1 MRKFLVAGFA
11 CAAMIICSAPASAK
25 AIQRDGFS
33 FPSDSKARIVVFRPD
48 VHVGSLGAGG
58 VDSPNADWTATA
70 RANMQKAFEAAAES
84 REARLEF
91 LGDPEGEN
99 AKLLNDYRGL
109 FQVVS
114 QEILAHGVFVDRF
127 PTKLAPPDAKQTG
140 KRYKLD
146 WTLGEEAR
154 RLKDATNADYAMFVY
169 TYDSYGD
176 AGRKAAQILM
186 AGLFGV
192 YMPAG
197 VHTGYAGLVDLNS
210 GDIVWFNADIAVGGD
225 PREADGATKRVS
237 QLMAGFPKRAPATAP
252 AVAAASTI
260 AAK

>member
-1 MRKFLVAGFA
+1 MRKLWVAGLA
-11 CAAMIICSAPASAK
+11 CASMMLCASGSVSAK
-25 AIQRDGFS
+25 AIQRDGFA
-33 FPSDSKARIVVFRPD
+33 FPSDSKVRIVVFRPD

-84 REARLEF
+84 REAQLEF

-114 QEILAHGVFVDRF
+114 QEILAHGVFTDRF
-127 PTKLAPPDAKQTG
+127 PTKLAPRDPKQAG

-146 WTLGEEAR
+146 WTMGAETR
-154 RLKDATNADYAMFVY
+154 RLREATGADYAMFVY

-176 AGRKAAQILM
+176 AGRKAAQIVLLLL
-186 AGLFGV
+186 ASTYV
-192 YMPAG
+192 PAG
-197 VHTGYAGLVDLNS
+197 VHVGYAGLVDLNT
-210 GDIVWFNADIAVGGD
+210 GDVVWFNADVAVGGD
-225 PREADGATKRVS
+225 PREVDGATKRVS
-237 QLMAGFPKRAPATAP
+237 QLMAGFPKRVP
-252 AVAAASTI
+252 AAAPSTI
-260 AAK
+260 ATK